1 MKEIQGK
8 SILVRVSEG
17 SSYRDSTVKLL
28 VIVQTVLV
36 VTTAGSLLEWR
47 QGSFNLLR
55 DFFKNRSKEPP

>member
-55 DFFKNRSKEPP
+55 DFFKNHSKEPP